1 MCFLFSIRVSI
12 KFIACSFHHL
22 HLGNSV
28 VKGTS
33 AYRGVSEG
41 HQDIDTGTLL
51 QMIGRAG
58 RPGFDTSGTAV
69 IMTDTLSKTRFEN
82 MSQG

>member
-1 MCFLFSIRVSI
+1 MYYSLLECQSSSSH
-12 KFIACSFHHL
+12 AHL
-22 HLGNSV
+22 TISNLGNSV
-28 VKGTS
+28 IKGTS
-33 AYRGVSEG
+33 AYRGASQG

>member
-1 MCFLFSIRVSI
+1 MF
-12 KFIACSFHHL
+12 A
-22 HLGNSV
+22 LGISV

-33 AYRGVSEG
+33 AYRGASEG

-58 RPGFDTSGTAV
+58 RVGFDTSGTAV

>member
-1 MCFLFSIRVSI
+1 M
-12 KFIACSFHHL
+12 FISL
-22 HLGNSV
+22 HTLSWNLSV

-33 AYRGVSEG
+33 AYRGANEG